1 MQPITI
7 YLILAFVFVTIG
19 FIAGALVALVVA
31 EREKKQLRS
40 SSDQIPDE
48 IDRTQHTTLMRLW
61 STADSKLLTELH
73 GRVLSDIDQASPEE
87 LQEIKEIAE
96 KWSSWQGTAEA
107 VTPSAV
113 LPASE
118 PVPAPATAAAAAPAR
133 VPPPPVQN
141 PIPVKGISSPPVPVV
156 VQPLVREKSMV
167 EEIDEIL
174 QDLID
179 HSDQQH
185 SVKLSHD
192 FHDGIV
198 VWVDGARHL
207 GVENVPEPEIQR
219 LIRAAVAEW
228 ERRSERAR

>member
-31 EREKKQLRS
+31 ERERKQLRS
-40 SSDQIPDE
+40 SGDQIPDE
-48 IDRTQHTTLMRLW
+48 IDRAKHTALMRLW
-61 STADSKLLTELH
+61 TTADGKLLTELH
-73 GRVLSDIDQASPEE
+73 GRVLSDNEQASPDE
-87 LQEIKEIAE
+87 LQEIKEISAR
-96 KWSSWQGTAEA
+96 WSSWQGTAKA

-113 LPASE
+113 VPASK
-118 PVPAPATAAAAAPAR
+118 PVPAPVPAR

-141 PIPVKGISSPPVPVV
+141 PNPVKGMSTPPVPAV

-185 SVKLSHD
+185 SVKISHD
-192 FHDGIV
+192 FRDGIV

-207 GVENVPEPEIQR
+207 GVENVPEPGIQK

-228 ERRSERAR
+228 ERRSEHAR